1 MASAGA
7 LCRCI
12 CGTSEV
18 EREVV
23 DRAPGMPPLEEVEE
37 EKVLPKLPPPMGRLA
52 YSMSADQPL
61 RGVPIREGDLWH
73 LSTEEKVDQV
83 RVFLHVNGF
92 RFFADGQEVA
102 ISLSPFT
109 LVRNCKFQSTQAG
122 MNFSEFKIFKISLFA
137 QGACYYF
144 GLRGSCERDA
154 EEERS
159 RWVLDVSRITRLVT
173 QSLFPPFR
181 ITCDP
186 IPCSADLHEL
196 TKGRLMAGY
205 LVHYDDCFTAS
216 VLYCELHVNRQDHAR
231 FIFYEDETCAHQL
244 SEMYVTERSICC
256 EKIGINCSCFSVE
269 EHQFS
274 ARSLAERKLWLRAI
288 SNLKVKLQNGAPPPS
303 EQEVCHY
310 RAAIKEHVAKIHG
323 LYDGLHS
330 VGGLQTDALLQ
341 RAAAPAWQDLT
352 WGDAGDGER
361 LPDEPNPAACGLG
374 LAEGPVAPA
383 VAGAAVVKPYL
394 PNLGTLP
401 SPPSP
406 MDLRLSERATRLL
419 VGPLQADEHGADAH
433 GDASGVSTAS
443 ARLQRSSSMT
453 EPQRR
458 EEHRGRERSKSFEP
472 FPKPEG

>member
-18 EREVV
+18 ER
-23 DRAPGMPPLEEVEE
+23 
-37 EKVLPKLPPPMGRLA
+37 
-52 YSMSADQPL
+52 
-61 RGVPIREGDLWH
+61 
-73 LSTEEKVDQV
+73 EKVDQV

-122 MNFSEFKIFKISLFA
+122 MNFSEFKIFKILGIFCASCWVYGLFMIFRVTPLPTVRK
-137 QGACYYF
+137 GAGGCDH
-144 GLRGSCERDA
+144 LR
-154 EEERS
+154 
-159 RWVLDVSRITRLVT
+159 
-173 QSLFPPFR
+173 
-181 ITCDP
+181 
-186 IPCSADLHEL
+186 
-196 TKGRLMAGY
+196 
-205 LVHYDDCFTAS
+205 
-216 VLYCELHVNRQDHAR
+216 
-231 FIFYEDETCAHQL
+231 TCAHQL

-288 SNLKVKLQNGAPPPS
+288 SNLKAP
-303 EQEVCHY
+303 H
-310 RAAIKEHVAKIHG
+310 
-323 LYDGLHS
+323 
-330 VGGLQTDALLQ
+330 
-341 RAAAPAWQDLT
+341 
-352 WGDAGDGER
+352 
-361 LPDEPNPAACGLG
+361 PNPAACGLG

-458 EEHRGRERSKSFEP
+458 EEHRVAGNLLRMRMARIPPEVDVGTLDNEFQVGERQRLILPSGIGIAPFQTKDAGHVCRCIALGKVASKGKARTAFHGLSLSPAAAMPETALKQRPANTTPNP
-472 FPKPEG
+472 FAAPVVAGGGADGEGDEKGTKRDAAAMEEGAF